1 MQNLYVKTQEKIRV
15 DKKKYTFEQVNDPT
29 FKSDYGRLINRGYV
43 VFDFDE
49 QPHINII
56 SKIIDDKKLKCKKL
70 ITTRGVQY
78 MFKTKLDKISCKNHE
93 FNWLG
98 LLCDIKGV
106 GTQEQDKTAYQAI
119 KVNGKI
125 RQEEFLNC
133 SSDEELDIAPSWLYH
148 VPKKKEQIDLTK
160 DKEGERNT
168 LFFET
173 LKIRAKKNG
182 FSYDEYVEQAHLI
195 NNYVLPKG
203 IKENELQ
210 NAIRQEAWDE
220 LNISDE
226 NKVLFAMSQNLID
239 YWGCLWTNGSIAFFN
254 HNENRYDTN
263 DMILKGYLQEKYKFE
278 NITTGR
284 IEEVFKQM
292 NIQLQT
298 KPIYWRERDNEYILC
313 KDKLVSVLK
322 DEIRENT
329 RTIYTDVYYP
339 YELMTKEE
347 FDNFNGRAKSFMEEI
362 SCYNK
367 EKNPD
372 VLKIIF
378 ECIGCM
384 LAPTKPFAKIFIW
397 YGNGANGKSLLLKL
411 VKKIM
416 GKFMTHSNIL
426 NVNEKFALESVIT
439 GIANVT
445 DDVGITTIKE
455 TGILKSLIDGGDIEV
470 NRKYKN
476 SIWWKP
482 NSQFIICCNSVP
494 KIADT
499 TQGMIRRLAFVPF
512 EMQLDKKQ
520 IDIKLEDKLLND
532 IDNLRYIMT
541 GAIFAY
547 REAIKRGK
555 LTEIEKQ
562 KDLMNDFLD
571 ENKTSIELFF
581 DYLKEQQ
588 GSIDNLYKY
597 LDGKTTD
604 EIYFDYQEYRKPDP
618 NIEKQK
624 TFTRRFKRL
633 LNSQITTERCTIN
646 GVSFTKY
653 VLK

>member
-1 MQNLYVKTQEKIRV
+1 MQYLYVKTQEKKRIDR
-15 DKKKYTFEQVNDPT
+15 KKYTFEQVNDPT
-29 FKSDYGRLINRGYV
+29 FTEDYGRLINCGYV
-43 VFDFDE
+43 IFDFDE
-49 QPHINII
+49 QPHIDII
-56 SKIIDDKKLKCKKL
+56 SKIIGNSKLKCKKL

-93 FNWLG
+93 FNWIG
-98 LLCDIKGV
+98 LQCDIKGV
-106 GTQEQDKTAYQAI
+106 GTQEQSKIAYQAI

-125 RQEEFLNC
+125 RKEEFVNC
-133 SSDEELDIAPSWLYH
+133 SNDDEIDIAPSWLYH
-148 VPKKKEQIDLTK
+148 IPKKKEQIDLTE

-182 FSYDEYVEQAHLI
+182 FTYDEYVEQTHLI

-203 IKENELQ
+203 IEENELQ
-210 NAIRQEAWDE
+210 NAIRQDAWDE
-220 LNISDE
+220 LNITEE
-226 NKVLFAMSQNLID
+226 NQLLFSMAQDVID
-239 YWGCLWTNGSIAFFN
+239 YWNCLWTNGRITFFN

-263 DMILKGYLQEKYKFE
+263 DMILRGYIQEKYRFE
-278 NITTGR
+278 NITTSR
-284 IEEVFKQM
+284 IEEVLKQV

-298 KPIYWRERDNEYILC
+298 KPIYWRERDSEYILC

-322 DEIRENT
+322 DDIKANT
-329 RTIYTDVYYP
+329 RTIYTDIYYP
-339 YELMTKEE
+339 YEIMTQEE

-362 SCYNK
+362 SCYDPQ
-367 EKNPD
+367 KNPD
-372 VLKIIF
+372 MIKIIW

-397 YGNGANGKSLLLKL
+397 YGSGANGKSLLLKL
-411 VKKIM
+411 VKRIM
-416 GKFMTHSNIL
+416 GNFMTHSNIL
-426 NVNEKFALESVIT
+426 TINDKFALESVIT
-439 GIANVT
+439 GVANIT

-455 TGILKSLIDGGDIEV
+455 TGVLKSLIDGGDIEV

-482 NSQFIICCNSVP
+482 NSQFVICCNDVP

-499 TQGMIRRLAFVPF
+499 TQGMLRRLSFVPF
-512 EMQLDKKQ
+512 EMQLDKND
-520 IDIKLEDKLLND
+520 IDIKLESKLLSD

-541 GAIFAY
+541 GGIFAY

-562 KDLMNDFLD
+562 KELMNDFLD
-571 ENKTSIELFF
+571 ENKTPVELFF

-588 GSIDNLYKY
+588 GSLDNLFEY

-604 EIYFDYQEYRKPDP
+604 FIYDEYKKYREPTP
-618 NIEKQK
+618 NIEVQK

-633 LNSQITTERCTIN
+633 LPSKIETERCTIS
-646 GVSFTKY
+646 GASFTKY
-653 VLK
+653 ILK

>member
-1 MQNLYVKTQEKIRV
+1 M
-15 DKKKYTFEQVNDPT
+15 
-29 FKSDYGRLINRGYV
+29 
-43 VFDFDE
+43 
-49 QPHINII
+49 
-56 SKIIDDKKLKCKKL
+56 
-70 ITTRGVQY
+70 
-78 MFKTKLDKISCKNHE
+78 
-93 FNWLG
+93 
-98 LLCDIKGV
+98 
-106 GTQEQDKTAYQAI
+106 
-119 KVNGKI
+119 
-125 RQEEFLNC
+125 
-133 SSDEELDIAPSWLYH
+133 
-148 VPKKKEQIDLTK
+148 
-160 DKEGERNT
+160 
-168 LFFET
+168 
-173 LKIRAKKNG
+173 
-182 FSYDEYVEQAHLI
+182 
-195 NNYVLPKG
+195 
-203 IKENELQ
+203 
-210 NAIRQEAWDE
+210 
-220 LNISDE
+220 
-226 NKVLFAMSQNLID
+226 
-239 YWGCLWTNGSIAFFN
+239 
-254 HNENRYDTN
+254 
-263 DMILKGYLQEKYKFE
+263 
-278 NITTGR
+278 
-284 IEEVFKQM
+284 
-292 NIQLQT
+292 
-298 KPIYWRERDNEYILC
+298 
-313 KDKLVSVLK
+313 
-322 DEIRENT
+322 
-329 RTIYTDVYYP
+329 
-339 YELMTKEE
+339 
-347 FDNFNGRAKSFMEEI
+347 
-362 SCYNK
+362 
-367 EKNPD
+367 
-372 VLKIIF
+372 LKIIF